1 MRPKAPVLALPVKIW
16 RRRGPNTGIGAL
28 HIRVHLRA
36 MSEARFLGIDF
47 SGGAGPWRPRCA
59 RPSVWIA
66 SLEGPRLVEL
76 IPVQALPGD
85 GEPFERLVSFLAA
98 GRFRAAAIDAP
109 FALPARHMPSGG
121 HAQLLRDVAG
131 LPQADDRP
139 FPRGA
144 ALLEYARRHAAIESA
159 KPTRETERQ
168 YAATRSTLWNGV
180 RPGAP
185 FAAACLTLLARA
197 GRPVWPWKD
206 GPGMMVE
213 AFPAAQLK
221 AWGLPHANYSAVE
234 ERKTRATIIGHLEE
248 ARHLMIDAADRK
260 QMLASADALD
270 AVLAAFGGKAAANR
284 TLAQEKPANWRV
296 EGAIAVHA

>member
-1 MRPKAPVLALPVKIW
+1 
-16 RRRGPNTGIGAL
+16 
-28 HIRVHLRA
+28 

-47 SGGAGPWRPRCA
+47 SGGAGPWRPVCSK
-59 RPSVWIA
+59 PSVWIA

-76 IPVQALPGD
+76 IPVQDLPGD
-85 GEPFERLVSFLAA
+85 GEPFERLAGFLRA

-109 FALPARHMPSGG
+109 FALPERHMPAGG
-121 HAQLLRDVAG
+121 HGQLLRDVAA

-144 ALLEYARRHAAIESA
+144 ALLDYARVQAALESA
-159 KPTRETERQ
+159 KPSRQTERQ

-197 GRPVWPWKD
+197 NRPVWPWRD
-206 GPGMMVE
+206 GPGMLVE

-221 AWGLPHANYSAVE
+221 VWGLPHANYSAAEDRKARAVIVADLE
-234 ERKTRATIIGHLEE
+234 ERRQ
-248 ARHLMIDAADRK
+248 LMVDAACRK

-270 AVLAAFGGKAAANR
+270 AVLAAFGAKAAANR
-284 TLAQEKPANWRV
+284 TLAKEKPANWKI